1 MYISQNQKDFGNR
14 LMGLLYMLFKNE
26 GHAAEKKKI
35 LRESYDVDLDA
46 DEIKEMDDMC
56 NLSVGVF
63 SRGLEEGLAD
73 PVKYIRKLAKQ
84 ENILC

>member
-1 MYISQNQKDFGNR
+1 
-14 LMGLLYMLFKNE
+14 MGLLYMLFKNE

-73 PVKYIRKLAKQ
+73 PVKYIRKLAEQ
-84 ENILC
+84 ENIPY